1 MAEPK
6 KRRAGADQ
14 ALPFEKTLVEIEERL
29 SKAQTDEER
38 SAIAAELDKER
49 RKVFESLTPWQRVQ
63 LARHPQRPRM
73 LDFTTRILE
82 DFVELHGDRALADD
96 PAMVTG
102 IGRFQG
108 QTVCVVGQQKGTTT
122 DEKLQRNFGMAG
134 PEGYRKALR
143 IFDMAERFGLPL
155 LTFVDTP
162 AAHPGVEAEQH
173 GQGPAIARNL
183 WALTRLRTPVFCA
196 ILSEGGS
203 GGALGIAVG
212 DWIAMLE
219 HAIYVICPP
228 ERCAE
233 ILWRDAER
241 KEIAASAM
249 KVTAYDLKA
258 LGVIDSVVGE
268 PPGGAHK
275 DHAGAA
281 SILGEEVERFLA
293 GCREGRWKPELRREK
308 YRKMGAWIEDDAETA
323 RQAQA

>member
-14 ALPFEKTLVEIEERL
+14 ALPFEKTIVEIEERL

-38 SAIAAELDKER
+38 SALAAELEKER

-134 PEGYRKALR
+134 PEGYRKTLR

-162 AAHPGVEAEQH
+162 AAHPGVDAEQH

-183 WALTRLRTPVFCA
+183 WALTRLKTPVFCA

-203 GGALGIAVG
+203 GGALGVAVG

-249 KVTAYDLKA
+249 KVTAYDLKE

-268 PPGGAHK
+268 PLGGAHK
-275 DHAGAA
+275 DPAGAA
-281 SILGEEVERFLA
+281 RILGKEVEMFLA

>member
-14 ALPFEKTLVEIEERL
+14 ALPFEKTIVEIEERL

-38 SAIAAELDKER
+38 SALAAELEKER
-49 RKVFESLTPWQRVQ
+49 RKVFESLTPWQRVL

-143 IFDMAERFGLPL
+143 IFDMAERFSLPL

-162 AAHPGVEAEQH
+162 AAHPGVDAEQH

-183 WALTRLRTPVFCA
+183 WALTRLKTPVFCA

-203 GGALGIAVG
+203 GGALGVAVG

-249 KVTAYDLKA
+249 KVTAYDLKE

-268 PPGGAHK
+268 PLGGAHK
-275 DHAGAA
+275 DPAGAA
-281 SILGEEVERFLA
+281 RILGQEVEMFLA

-308 YRKMGAWIEDDAETA
+308 YRKMGAWIEDDAETP